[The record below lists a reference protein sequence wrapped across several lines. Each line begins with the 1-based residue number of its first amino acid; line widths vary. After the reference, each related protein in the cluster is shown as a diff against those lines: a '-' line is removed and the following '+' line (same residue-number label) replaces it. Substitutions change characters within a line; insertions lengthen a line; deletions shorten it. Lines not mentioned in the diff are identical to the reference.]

1 VILPLMWTSIVIL
14 PLRFELCD
22 FTVLFEIE
30 VSVCPSF

>member
-1 VILPLMWTSIVIL
+1 L